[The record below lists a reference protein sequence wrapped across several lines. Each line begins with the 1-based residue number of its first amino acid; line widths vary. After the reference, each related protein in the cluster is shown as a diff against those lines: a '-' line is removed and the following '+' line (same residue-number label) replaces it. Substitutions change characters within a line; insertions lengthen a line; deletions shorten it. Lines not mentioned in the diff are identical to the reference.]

1 MGKVEQRAYHGQIE
15 VEPMAQA
22 LAAQFDTGTTH
33 ARWLKLENGAALVQV
48 WSRRVERDDPVAM
61 LTLRLTP
68 SATGIVATMSEERV
82 EGVFLDLVKTG
93 VKALLQPLSLLGELD
108 DVARNIQQLR
118 LRDAVWEAVEQYCR
132 EEEATK
138 GGGPMAHVVCP
149 YCGTPNPVG
158 QLTCSACHA
167 PLAEVQPIACPRC
180 GFLNDP
186 ENARCV
192 QCGAILKQRS

>member
-1 MGKVEQRAYHGQIE
+1 
-15 VEPMAQA
+15 
-22 LAAQFDTGTTH
+22 
-33 ARWLKLENGAALVQV
+33 V
-48 WSRRVERDDPVAM
+48 WSRRVEREEKGE
-61 LTLRLTP
+61 RRRRRINP
-68 SATGIVATMSEERV
+68 SEKGIVATMSEERV